1 MKRLLIALLFFSA
14 AAAIAQTF
22 PIGETNVLSTQDGD
36 NANLVLTQNATLTQ
50 TGTLQSL
57 SFYVTTAAGNL
68 VLGLYGTNSAGT
80 PGQLLAYTKPFVP
93 VVGWNTQP
101 VVSQAVLAP
110 GTYWLSY
117 APSSNT
123 LGFRFGPGGQYYFQQ
138 LTYTGVLPNTFAQTQ
153 TGGGHWSFYATLS
166 GSNPQTFT
174 IGETNVLSTQD
185 GDNAN
190 LALTQ
195 NATLTQ
201 TGTLQ
206 SLSFYVTTAAG
217 NLVLGLYGTNSAGT
231 PGQLLAYTKPFVPV
245 VGWNT
250 QPVVSQPVLSP
261 GTYWLSYAPSSNTLG
276 FRFGAGGRYYFQ
288 QLTYSGVLPNTF
300 AQTQTGGG
308 HWSFYATLSGGGSTA
323 NVTGVFGP
331 VVAWPL
337 IPLHAVLLP
346 GGGVMSYGTDSSG
359 NQGAQLIYDVWTPSL
374 GTGTNAHL
382 VLPNTT
388 STDIFC
394 SAASVMYN
402 GSVLTTGGDLTVNGA
417 RNFANNHTTIF
428 NPSTNT
434 ISSNTPMLY
443 PRWYPSLVA
452 LPDGQLAVF
461 GGYQN
466 VVPPLNNPVI
476 PAITPEVYDPATQVW
491 TTLTGATSNAAFGG
505 NGNWFYPRSYVAPG
519 GNVFVLA
526 YDGTM
531 YSVSTAGVGG
541 ITQLAA
547 TAPGGSSTLPT
558 IPFAPG
564 KVLSVRQNQVVDVVD
579 FTHSVPVVTQTDNID
594 QERDW
599 STGTI
604 LADGKVLVTG
614 GSTVPNQL
622 TGVAY
627 QATIWDPA
635 TGHWTAGASAAV
647 ARLYHSNALLLND
660 ATVLTGG
667 GGAPGPL
674 TNLNA
679 EIYYPYYLYKN
690 DGSGQLAVRPVI
702 TAATPQSLN
711 PGNTIN
717 ITVGPTD
724 QISRLT
730 FVREGATTH
739 CNNSDQRFIN
749 LTFQQTG
756 QQLTTVLPSDPTVLL
771 PGWYMLFA
779 FNSAG
784 VPSTATV
791 LYVVKP

>member
-1 MKRLLIALLFFSA
+1 MKRLLIALLFFSGV
-14 AAAIAQTF
+14 AAIAQTF

-101 VVSQAVLAP
+101 VVSQPVLAP

-123 LGFRFGPGGQYYFQQ
+123 LGFRFGAGGRYYIQQ
-138 LTYTGVLPNTFAQTQ
+138 LTYSGVLPNTFAQTQ
-153 TGGGHWSFYATLS
+153 TGGGHWSFYATLA

-231 PGQLLAYTKPFVPV
+231 PGQLLAHTKPFVPV

-250 QPVVSQPVLSP
+250 QPVVSQAVLAP

-288 QLTYSGVLPNTF
+288 QLTYTGVLPNTF

-417 RNFANNHTTIF
+417 AQFREQ
-428 NPSTNT
+428 P
-434 ISSNTPMLY
+434 
-443 PRWYPSLVA
+443 
-452 LPDGQLAVF
+452 
-461 GGYQN
+461 
-466 VVPPLNNPVI
+466 
-476 PAITPEVYDPATQVW
+476 YDH
-491 TTLTGATSNAAFGG
+491 F
-505 NGNWFYPRSYVAPG
+505 
-519 GNVFVLA
+519 
-526 YDGTM
+526 
-531 YSVSTAGVGG
+531 
-541 ITQLAA
+541 
-547 TAPGGSSTLPT
+547 
-558 IPFAPG
+558 
-564 KVLSVRQNQVVDVVD
+564 
-579 FTHSVPVVTQTDNID
+579 
-594 QERDW
+594 
-599 STGTI
+599 
-604 LADGKVLVTG
+604 
-614 GSTVPNQL
+614 
-622 TGVAY
+622 
-627 QATIWDPA
+627 
-635 TGHWTAGASAAV
+635 
-647 ARLYHSNALLLND
+647 
-660 ATVLTGG
+660 
-667 GGAPGPL
+667 
-674 TNLNA
+674 
-679 EIYYPYYLYKN
+679 
-690 DGSGQLAVRPVI
+690 
-702 TAATPQSLN
+702 QS
-711 PGNTIN
+711 
-717 ITVGPTD
+717 
-724 QISRLT
+724 
-730 FVREGATTH
+730 EH
-739 CNNSDQRFIN
+739 
-749 LTFQQTG
+749 
-756 QQLTTVLPSDPTVLL
+756 
-771 PGWYMLFA
+771 
-779 FNSAG
+779 
-784 VPSTATV
+784 
-791 LYVVKP
+791 